1 MDTDVYVLN
10 VASGDSRALVVG
22 PGPDGAPTWSPD
34 GEWILL
40 SKFDRDLGSI
50 YYLNRELARIPAL
63 GGDIEV
69 LTGEFDEDEAART
82 LGAPGHRVL
91 IDVLLPALAPAM
103 IAAGAIA
110 FATAMGAFGTAFT
123 LATDIDVLPMTIYT
137 EFTLSANIAMASAL
151 SVMLGLVTWGLLLI
165 ARSVSGTSIAAGG

>member
-69 LTGEFDEDEAART
+69 LTGEFDEDVR
-82 LGAPGHRVL
+82 
-91 IDVLLPALAPAM
+91 
-103 IAAGAIA
+103 
-110 FATAMGAFGTAFT
+110 GAFWT
-123 LATDIDVLPMTIYT
+123 PMGIRFVASERTKRKLYALT
-137 EFTLSANIAMASAL
+137 EKM
-151 SVMLGLVTWGLLLI
+151 GKK
-165 ARSVSGTSIAAGG
+165 